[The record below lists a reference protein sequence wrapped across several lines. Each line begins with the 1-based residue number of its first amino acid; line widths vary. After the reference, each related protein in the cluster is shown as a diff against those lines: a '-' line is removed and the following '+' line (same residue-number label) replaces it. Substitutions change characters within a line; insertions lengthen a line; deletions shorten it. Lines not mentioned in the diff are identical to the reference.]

1 MKKTICPLLITFLMA
16 GCVAQQNVSME
27 IQNALEF
34 PFEVISELP
43 EFPRDLSQIHHI
55 NILDTFK
62 RSSVG
67 SSDETFL
74 ANCPLLHE
82 YIDKVE
88 RCALTLPDNHE
99 MDFLGNMMDG
109 DRIFIK
115 TYLIDDNEKD
125 GIPEEAYSYVIY
137 TRDGKFVSK
146 IGESAYSRKLSQR
159 NNLSSGKSSVLS
171 TQDEAQY
178 HNAVALCLD
187 RKKKEAVLI
196 EKNGGRMMFY
206 DYNGKY
212 LRTEYQGCMRSSIP
226 GLPPSPQTYNTQG
239 QWFVAFTPFATQTIR
254 LDENKQPT
262 HKVNLGAEFFHFEPE
277 QRVGMGDAFMLQS
290 NRSDTVWQVLP
301 DRLVAR
307 YVYSGLLPSPNGV
320 YTKQNPF
327 QPSDVGRLVRSLD
340 WFDIATPRYMMAR
353 IGRLVKVEGER
364 NVVDEEFW
372 HLYDSNTGHAICFPC
387 TYDRIIPSEPISF
400 TSWMLEFPTLTPS
413 LLLPDGTLVY
423 SISAYSIKKE
433 MAHLL
438 DQPVADRKVIITK
451 KDEKFVRSLLPN
463 QMVLFFVKLK
473 KF

>member
-1 MKKTICPLLITFLMA
+1 M
-16 GCVAQQNVSME
+16 AQQNVSMVVPK
-27 IQNALEF
+27 AMEF
-34 PFEVISELP
+34 PFEVINNLP
-43 EFPRDLSQIHHI
+43 ELPRDLSQIHHI

-62 RSSVG
+62 RSSDG
-67 SSDETFL
+67 ISDEAFP
-74 ANCPLLHE
+74 AKCPSLHE

-88 RCALTLPDNHE
+88 WCALTLPNNHE
-99 MDFLGNMMDG
+99 MDFVGNMIDG
-109 DRIFIK
+109 DRIFIR
-115 TYLIDDNEKD
+115 TYLIDNNEKD
-125 GIPEEAYSYVIY
+125 GIPEEAYSYAIY
-137 TRDGKFVSK
+137 TRGGKFVSK
-146 IGESAYSRKLSQR
+146 IGESSYSRKISQQ
-159 NNLSSGKSSVLS
+159 NKLAAGKSSILS
-171 TQDEAQY
+171 TQDEALC

-212 LRTEYQGCMRSSIP
+212 LRTEYQGCMRSAIP
-226 GLPPSPQTYNTQG
+226 GLPPSPQTFNTQG

-320 YTKQNPF
+320 FNRMKQNPF

-353 IGRLVKVEGER
+353 IGRLTKVEGER

-372 HLYDSNTGHAICFPC
+372 HLYDSNTGHAICFPY

-423 SISAYSIKKE
+423 SISAYNIKKE

-451 KDEKFVRSLLPN
+451 KDEKFVHSLSPD
-463 QMVLFFVKLK
+463 QTVLFFVKLK